1 MASNSDNFFDFS
13 NADDQ
18 REFSGE
24 PIPGGTIALFK
35 VNIRR
40 PKEGQVVLPPQGA
53 NPEQVAAHRQA
64 TALVTQSKNSPFQ
77 YLDCEFECVA
87 GTFKGRKFWQ
97 NMGVGGDGSDGH
109 NKAVNITR
117 ATFKAMLQAARQ
129 IMPGDNSPAAQAA
142 LIIKGFEDLDGL
154 TIPIKVGYDTPSTQ
168 YPKARNVIRAVVTP
182 DKQEYGAV
190 MAGGEVL
197 GSEPV
202 PTIPTAA
209 TAAPAAAGG
218 WGAAPG
224 TAAPAAAPA
233 TWAGTP
239 PPAPAGP
246 VPPIAQGG
254 LPGAAVPAWAQR

>member
-1 MASNSDNFFDFS
+1 MASNNDNFFDFS

-40 PKEGQVVLPPQGA
+40 PKEGQ
-53 NPEQVAAHRQA
+53 AASHP
-64 TALVTQSKNSPFQ
+64 LVTQSKTSAFQ
-77 YLDCEFECVA
+77 YLDCEFECVS
-87 GTFKGRKFWQ
+87 GTLKGRKFWQ

-109 NKAVNITR
+109 TKAINITR
-117 ATFKAMLQAARQ
+117 ATFKAMLQAARNVA
-129 IMPGDNSPAAQAA
+129 PGDNSPAAQAA

-154 TIPIKVGYDTPSTQ
+154 TIPIKIGYDTPSAQ

-197 GSEPV
+197 GSEPA
-202 PTIPTAA
+202 PSGTTTASAAPAA
-209 TAAPAAAGG
+209 TGGWGATPAAAPAAASPG
-218 WGAAPG
+218 WSPAGVPPAGAAP
-224 TAAPAAAPA
+224 
-233 TWAGTP
+233 
-239 PPAPAGP
+239 
-246 VPPIAQGG
+246 VPPVAQGG
-254 LPGAAVPAWAQR
+254 LPGASVPQWAR

>member
-40 PKEGQVVLPPQGA
+40 PK
-53 NPEQVAAHRQA
+53 PEQALPMPTGPQA
-64 TALVTQSKNSPFQ
+64 TPDAITSAAMVTRSKTSAFQ
-77 YLDCEFECVA
+77 YLDCEFECVS
-87 GTFKGRKFWQ
+87 GTLKGRKFWQ

-109 NKAVNITR
+109 TKAINITR
-117 ATFKAMLQAARQ
+117 ATFKAMLQAARNVA
-129 IMPGDNSPAAQAA
+129 PGDNSPVAQAA
-142 LIIKGFEDLDGL
+142 LIIKGFHDLEGL
-154 TIPIKVGYDTPSTQ
+154 TIPIKIGYDTPSTQ

-197 GSEPV
+197 GSEPAPSV
-202 PTIPTAA
+202 TAA
-209 TAAPAAAGG
+209 ASAAPATTGG
-218 WGAAPG
+218 WAAPG
-224 TAAPAAAPA
+224 TAAPAAASPGWSPA
-233 TWAGTP
+233 GA
-239 PPAPAGP
+239 PPAGAAP
-246 VPPIAQGG
+246 VPPAAQGG
-254 LPGAAVPAWAQR
+254 LPGASVPQWAR